1 MICGVTQSKS
11 SGTLFAFPKPGLL
24 RDKWVE
30 IVVTHDTVPSDFQPD
45 SESCVCNKHFREID
59 FSNYGQYQLKLASRL
74 SLVSSAVP
82 VGNTEISERLSDCQT
97 AENERKRRKIC
108 SQETQCNFDVQ
119 DTISRRTSGTQT
131 KIICKTIGS
140 QTADIGEYY
149 YY

>member
-1 MICGVTQSKS
+1 
-11 SGTLFAFPKPGLL
+11 LFAFPKAGLL

-45 SESCVCNKHFREID
+45 SESCVCNKHFQEID

-82 VGNTEISERLSDCQT
+82 IENTARSERQHLSDCQS

-108 SQETQCNFDVQ
+108 SQESKETQCNFYVQ
-119 DTISRRTSGTQT
+119 DAVTRRTIGTQAR
-131 KIICKTIGS
+131 IMCKTIGT
-140 QTADIGEYY
+140 QTTHIGE
-149 YY
+149 